1 MIKVMGLNPGLS
13 LFHLKKQVLLWNYP
27 GCLFC
32 HYCNMRRLTLR
43 WHLYIEQGEVSYS
56 SLYFCAP
63 QEKNSDK
70 TDIGEETFEVISVLS
85 KVINSLEF
93 CAFAQ

>member
-1 MIKVMGLNPGLS
+1 
-13 LFHLKKQVLLWNYP
+13 
-27 GCLFC
+27 
-32 HYCNMRRLTLR
+32 MRRLTLR

-63 QEKNSDK
+63 QEPKKNSDK

-93 CAFAQ
+93 CAFAPPKKKIVTNLVLNTYGHRTFGPQH

>member
-1 MIKVMGLNPGLS
+1 MG
-13 LFHLKKQVLLWNYP
+13 
-27 GCLFC
+27 C
-32 HYCNMRRLTLR
+32 LTLR

-93 CAFAQ
+93 LRFCSFKKVCCPKGIHTLKKWEFIHFIISPCVSC